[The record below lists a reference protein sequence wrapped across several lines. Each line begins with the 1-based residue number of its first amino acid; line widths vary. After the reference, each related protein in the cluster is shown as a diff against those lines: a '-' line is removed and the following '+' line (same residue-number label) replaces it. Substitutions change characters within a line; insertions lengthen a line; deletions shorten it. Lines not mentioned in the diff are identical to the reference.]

1 MSSFLLIVLGL
12 MPYNKTSRSI
22 IFGFWFCV
30 CFYFYQITCIFMLY
44 IKCLCTFWL
53 IEFDPKY
60 ASTYCALPSFKSD
73 AKLVLQCSFQPIISF
88 SFRYFSISVSNRPRH
103 DWKLPSNLIIPQRY
117 SDMNQH
123 FHYINLNFQFT
134 PQVEKALHFLPFGIS
149 DSLKSLPVNMIERND
164 NNQNIIL
171 VAIQADGTSTWPF
184 YSNSY

>member
-1 MSSFLLIVLGL
+1 MLIGPKLKETITKTCREYPENPSNPGKAYHLPGLMSSFLLIVLGL

-103 DWKLPSNLIIPQRY
+103 D
-117 SDMNQH
+117 
-123 FHYINLNFQFT
+123 
-134 PQVEKALHFLPFGIS
+134 
-149 DSLKSLPVNMIERND
+149 
-164 NNQNIIL
+164 
-171 VAIQADGTSTWPF
+171 
-184 YSNSY
+184 